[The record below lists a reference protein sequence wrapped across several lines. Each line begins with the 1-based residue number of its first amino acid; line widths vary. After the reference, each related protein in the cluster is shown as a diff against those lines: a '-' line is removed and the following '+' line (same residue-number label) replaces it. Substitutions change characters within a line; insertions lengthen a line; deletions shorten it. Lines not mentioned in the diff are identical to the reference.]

1 MTYDV
6 AIVGAGVVGGLIAR
20 ELSRYQLNVALLEK
34 CNDVAMG
41 TTKANSAIVHGG
53 FDAQNGTLKAELNV
67 KGTAMMPELCEKLS
81 VPFKKNGSVVV
92 AFSDS
97 EMEHIKVLYDRG
109 IKNGVPGL
117 SVIDQ
122 AELRRIE
129 PNISD
134 KAVGALLCESAGIV
148 CPYELT
154 IAAVE
159 NAVTNGVEFIRN
171 CNVTAIEDNENGYT
185 LKTSLGDIS
194 AKYIINA
201 AGNFS
206 DDLARMVGDNS
217 IEIIPRKGEY
227 YLLDKSVG
235 NLAVHTIFQCPNEMG
250 KGILVSPTV
259 DGNLLVGPTA
269 EDIDDKESSLGYIIR
284 IADGTFVIID
294 GGEYIDGVE
303 VRMYEILKKIAPD
316 PNNIVISAWMI
327 THAHSDHVGGFVK
340 FANKYANDKTIR
352 LKQFIFNFP
361 HDSKVVNSWDVD
373 SQDLAR
379 QGAKKFGAEMLKV
392 HTGNVL
398 YYADIKINILYTQE
412 NYLSANANGIMSNY
426 NGSSIVTQFVMADGT
441 KVLVGADHPV
451 DGIYEGANWCE
462 NALVKCYGTALES
475 KVVSTFH
482 HGYGGGANNVIYGV
496 IRPKIVLWSV
506 DNARITASST
516 PLTAVSHNAY
526 FTTNGKANGVTYY
539 TAGGSSVTIL
549 QFANGNPSIKYYK
562 TFAEFKAS

>member
-20 ELSRYQLNVALLEK
+20 ELGRYNLNVALLEK

-53 FDAQNGTLKAELNV
+53 FDAQNGSLKAELNV

-81 VPFKKNGSVVV
+81 VPFKMNGSVVV
-92 AFSDS
+92 AFSES
-97 EMEHIKVLYDRG
+97 EMEHINVLYDRG

-134 KAVGALLCESAGIV
+134 SAVGALLCESAGIV

-171 CNVTAIEDNENGYT
+171 CDVKNVKEVDGGYT
-185 LKTSLGDIS
+185 LETSLGEIS

-206 DDLARMVGDNS
+206 DDLARMVGYDE

-250 KGILVSPTV
+250 KGILVTPTV
-259 DGNLLVGPTA
+259 DGNLLIGPTA
-269 EDIDDKESSLGYIIR
+269 INQDSKEDTDTTPAGLMEIVAKALKSVPTVSQRNAITSFAGVRAHPVSDDFIIGWCPTSENFLNVAGIESPGLSSAPAIAVYVRDILAEKLPLTEKDSYTETRQEPVRFRHMNDEERAELIKKNSAYGR
-284 IADGTFVIID
+284 IVCRCETITEGEIID
-294 GGEYIDGVE
+294 AIKAPAGARDVDGVK
-303 VRMYEILKKIAPD
+303 RRTRAGMGRCQ
-316 PNNIVISAWMI
+316 
-327 THAHSDHVGGFVK
+327 GGFCG
-340 FANKYANDKTIR
+340 
-352 LKQFIFNFP
+352 
-361 HDSKVVNSWDVD
+361 SKVVEI
-373 SQDLAR
+373 LAR
-379 QGAKKFGAEMLKV
+379 ELGVPMSDITKFG
-392 HTGNVL
+392 G
-398 YYADIKINILYTQE
+398 DSKI
-412 NYLSANANGIMSNY
+412 
-426 NGSSIVTQFVMADGT
+426 
-441 KVLVGADHPV
+441 
-451 DGIYEGANWCE
+451 IYERT
-462 NALVKCYGTALES
+462 K
-475 KVVSTFH
+475 
-482 HGYGGGANNVIYGV
+482 
-496 IRPKIVLWSV
+496 
-506 DNARITASST
+506 
-516 PLTAVSHNAY
+516 
-526 FTTNGKANGVTYY
+526 
-539 TAGGSSVTIL
+539 
-549 QFANGNPSIKYYK
+549 
-562 TFAEFKAS
+562 

>member
-20 ELSRYQLNVALLEK
+20 ELSRYKLNIALLEK

-67 KGTAMMPELCEKLS
+67 KGTAMMPEVCEKLS
-81 VPFKKNGSVVV
+81 VPFKKNGSIVV

-97 EMEHIKVLYDRG
+97 EMEHVKVLYDRG

-154 IAAVE
+154 IASVE

-171 CNVTAIEDNENGYT
+171 CNVTAIETAESGYT

-194 AKYIINA
+194 TKYIINA

-250 KGILVSPTV
+250 KGILVTPTV
-259 DGNLLVGPTA
+259 DGNLLIGPTA
-269 EDIDDKESSLGYIIR
+269 INQEDKEDTDTTPAGLMDIVEKALKSVPTVSARNAITSFAGVRAHPTSDDFIIGWCPTSENFLNVAGVESPGLSSAPAIATYVRDILAEKVELVEKDSYTDTREEPVRFRHMSDEERAELIKKNSAYGR
-284 IADGTFVIID
+284 IVCRCETITEGEIID
-294 GGEYIDGVE
+294 AIHAPAGARDVDGVK
-303 VRMYEILKKIAPD
+303 RRTRAGMGRCQ
-316 PNNIVISAWMI
+316 
-327 THAHSDHVGGFVK
+327 GGFCG
-340 FANKYANDKTIR
+340 
-352 LKQFIFNFP
+352 
-361 HDSKVVNSWDVD
+361 SKVVEI
-373 SQDLAR
+373 LAR
-379 QGAKKFGAEMLKV
+379 ELNVPMSDITKFGGES
-392 HTGNVL
+392 
-398 YYADIKINILYTQE
+398 KI
-412 NYLSANANGIMSNY
+412 
-426 NGSSIVTQFVMADGT
+426 
-441 KVLVGADHPV
+441 
-451 DGIYEGANWCE
+451 IYERT
-462 NALVKCYGTALES
+462 K
-475 KVVSTFH
+475 
-482 HGYGGGANNVIYGV
+482 
-496 IRPKIVLWSV
+496 
-506 DNARITASST
+506 
-516 PLTAVSHNAY
+516 
-526 FTTNGKANGVTYY
+526 
-539 TAGGSSVTIL
+539 
-549 QFANGNPSIKYYK
+549 
-562 TFAEFKAS
+562 